1 VRDDNPIAAD
11 IQRLQIPV
19 DIVPISHLRD
29 VSGCWRLLQYL
40 RRQQPDLIHTQLEF
54 SDTLGSL
61 LANFLGIPTIST
73 LHTLDAPDPGT
84 RTYWRLRLRW
94 WSLRRFA
101 KRVVAVSEGTRQHH
115 LRVGQLGPDK
125 VVTLYNGID
134 LLRFN
139 GHRQVQQIFKE
150 DFGIPATAPLLT
162 TVAVLRPA
170 KGIQYMIE
178 ALPTILEAVPQTYYL
193 VVGAGEHEQSLKAL
207 VKEKGLTERVIFTG
221 VRNDVPDLLAL
232 SDVFV
237 LPTLD
242 EALPTVLAEAMAA
255 EKPIVVSAVG
265 GVPEMVTDGANGFLV
280 PPADPA
286 RLAVACIQ
294 LLQHPDQ
301 AQAMARIGRDIVEQ
315 RFNIRN
321 QARRLGDLYQEVL
334 AEQKR

>member
-1 VRDDNPIAAD
+1 
-11 IQRLQIPV
+11 
-19 DIVPISHLRD
+19 
-29 VSGCWRLLQYL
+29 
-40 RRQQPDLIHTQLEF
+40 
-54 SDTLGSL
+54 
-61 LANFLGIPTIST
+61 
-73 LHTLDAPDPGT
+73 
-84 RTYWRLRLRW
+84 
-94 WSLRRFA
+94 
-101 KRVVAVSEGTRQHH
+101 VAVSEGTRQHH
-115 LRVGQLGPDK
+115 LRVGQLSPDK

-134 LLRFN
+134 LLHFN
-139 GHRQVQQIFKE
+139 GHRRGQQTCKK
-150 DFGIPATAPLLT
+150 DFGIPEAALLLT

-178 ALPTILEAVPQTYYL
+178 ALPTILEVVPQTYYL
-193 VVGAGEHEQSLKAL
+193 VVGAGEHEQSLKTL

-232 SDVFV
+232 SDIFV

-286 RLAVACIQ
+286 RLVAACIQ

-301 AQAMARIGRDIVEQ
+301 AHAMAQTGRDIVEQ